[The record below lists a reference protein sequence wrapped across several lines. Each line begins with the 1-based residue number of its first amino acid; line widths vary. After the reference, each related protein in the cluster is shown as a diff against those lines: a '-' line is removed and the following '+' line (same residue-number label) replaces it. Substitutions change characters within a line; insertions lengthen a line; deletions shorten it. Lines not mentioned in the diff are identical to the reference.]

1 MYQISDNITILEID
15 EASKQLEVHYI
26 ELYTNEQLRIKP
38 IKSLDITKLNDFN
51 FSSNEYFQVHESN
64 SPMSIII
71 SFATENLIT
80 QDTNV
85 LEKLMIESL
94 NDK

>member
-15 EASKQLEVHYI
+15 EASKQLEVHNI

-51 FSSNEYFQVHESN
+51 LSSNEYFQVHESN